1 MYSLN
6 FQKRN
11 QFSTAIVTNLST
23 TAIRIC
29 SLALWGDVGE
39 SGNHQVLN
47 ASTGSLQFCHPPS
60 LPQEACTSA
69 IHPASVRPVPCH
81 AAVKITQQQ
90 AHAPADVGSRSGP
103 VAKNI

>member
-11 QFSTAIVTNLST
+11 YFSTAIVTNLST
-23 TAIRIC
+23 IAIRIC
-29 SLALWGDVGE
+29 SLGLNVGE

-69 IHPASVRPVPCH
+69 IHPASVAPCH
-81 AAVKITQQQ
+81 AAVKVTQ
-90 AHAPADVGSRSGP
+90 
-103 VAKNI
+103 